1 MLTKEDIL
9 DNVESYTSEEL
20 ADYIK
25 SNLVTLDELKMT
37 GSLPPTRR
45 REIEDLVKN
54 SEDDD

>member
-1 MLTKEDIL
+1 MLTKEDLL

-25 SNLVTLDELKMT
+25 SNLVSLDELKMT
-37 GSLPPTRR
+37 GSLSPTRR

-54 SEDDD
+54 S